1 MRAFSNLEK
10 QLVRRMIELEDEVGS
25 LNVLGNILDSFYGKT
40 HLPDH
45 CFIELKN
52 ERDVSIQ
59 VRDHALNQNGLDWI
73 REIDE
78 DISKKLLTVVAL
90 FQYLEDEKLAYFVGD
105 LDFNSLGEV
114 WSDTKYIRCEFLDDD
129 LKPLIFKY
137 SRKKIFVS
145 ETLRILEENGFKT
158 DEELRHEEE
167 VSSMK
172 KQLGLTQVAL
182 GITFL
187 GLLILIFIP
196 ILVTS
201 SVEIEKSDLPSAL
214 AAVEKQLERIGD
226 IEEDSNKIIG
236 DLESAILSV
245 QETINSLDAFK
256 SKPHNQKMQPTADG
270 GG

>member
-1 MRAFSNLEK
+1 
-10 QLVRRMIELEDEVGS
+10 MIELEDEVGS

>member
-1 MRAFSNLEK
+1 
-10 QLVRRMIELEDEVGS
+10 MIELEDKVGS
-25 LNVLGNILDSFYGKT
+25 LNILGNILDSFYGKT

-45 CFIELKN
+45 CYIELES

-59 VRDHALNQNGLDWI
+59 VRDDALAQNGLDWI

-90 FQYLEDEKLAYFVGD
+90 FQYLEEEKLAYFVGD
-105 LDFNSLGEV
+105 LSLNSLGEV
-114 WSDTKYIRCEFLDDD
+114 WSDTKYTRCEFLDND

-145 ETLRILEENGFKT
+145 ETLRILEKNDFKT

-182 GITFL
+182 GITLL
-187 GLLILIFIP
+187 GLLVSIFIP

-201 SVEIEKSDLPSAL
+201 TVEIEKSDLPKPL
-214 AAVEKQLERIGD
+214 ATLENQLKRIGD
-226 IEEDSNKIIG
+226 IEKASNESIG

-245 QETINSLDAFK
+245 QESINNLGAPK
-256 SKPHNQKMQPTADG
+256 SKPHNQKNQPTADSG
-270 GG
+270 G